1 MRRGERVRSREE
13 GKRKDKE
20 GELRANKERVRRPGR
35 IESAHTT

>member
-20 GELRANKERVRRPGR
+20 GELRANKER
-35 IESAHTT
+35 EDEETWSH